1 MRRAFVAV
9 APLGPQPGDN
19 MPNKHR
25 HGKLIDG
32 GHSTVL
38 QGLKLFLKRFD
49 AWDEIDLIVLGR
61 VAHRKVGG
69 GDLSLRATRWALAGR
84 GDPSGIMCMAA
95 RGPMVQS
102 VILLSNDPEALRK
115 RLQAAGYANW

>member
-1 MRRAFVAV
+1 MRNKITAALLLFTVFLGLAACAK
-9 APLGPQPGDN
+9 APPDYVGLYYYEGSSDGYHFGHCFEPG
-19 MPNKHR
+19 
-25 HGKLIDG
+25 
-32 GHSTVL
+32 
-38 QGLKLFLKRFD
+38 
-49 AWDEIDLIVLGR
+49 A
-61 VAHRKVGG
+61 
-69 GDLSLRATRWALAGR
+69 WALAGR